1 MTWITYSWLGF
12 RCIGQDRTAASGKTR
27 SGAMECQVEELRQQ
41 LEKQTLVNQELQ
53 NHNKDLERRLQE
65 TEKLLQELQSHY
77 HDLDFPD
84 QRISNEGGLVVRK
97 SRVAVMAPEPIPE
110 DQQEIIKTKVKKS
123 VSETSLIIKAIQK
136 NDFLSR
142 LDDEQITMMV
152 ELLVAIDFKPG
163 NDVIKEG
170 TEGDS
175 MYIVA
180 AGELLV
186 SQADCNLRTL
196 TCGDVFG
203 ELAILYNCKRTAT
216 VKAKTVVRLWFMER
230 QMYRTIMTNK
240 SKKKREQLMG
250 FLKTSRTLKALN
262 DSQLSKII
270 DSMEEVKYQNN
281 DVIVREGAEGNT
293 FYIIL
298 KGEVKVTKKLNGQ
311 EKQIRKMGKGEH
323 FGELALIREILRT
336 ATCTAVGP
344 VTCFSIDKEVF
355 EETIPIEHLELHDD
369 ISSMALEEPDAPEKT
384 SPSSYLR
391 LKDLIP
397 VLYQE
402 GRYQGE
408 PVTLGV
414 GGFGRV
420 ELVTTLHHGKYF
432 AMKRVSKKH
441 IVAKRQ
447 EEHVLF
453 EKRILKAI
461 KSDFIVRL
469 HSAFKDT
476 RYIYMIMEFCVGG
489 EIWTK
494 LKEVGRFDEPIAVF
508 CAACVVEAYAYLH
521 KKGIMYRDLKPE
533 NLMLDA
539 KGYVKLVDFGFAKEL
554 VQGNKTYSFCGTP
567 EYMAPEIIQ
576 NQGHDFA
583 ADFWSLGILVYEL
596 LVGSPPFSSS
606 EPAKIYPKILD
617 GVLKFPPYLG
627 EGAKSLISKLC
638 RPRPGQR
645 LGNTKNGIKDVR
657 HHRWFSSMNW
667 HKLRVGQVEAPTIR
681 LIRKGPCY
689 INFDRFPFDQA
700 LADEEFSGWDK
711 NL

>member
-1 MTWITYSWLGF
+1 
-12 RCIGQDRTAASGKTR
+12 
-27 SGAMECQVEELRQQ
+27 MECQVEELRQQ

-110 DQQEIIKTKVKKS
+110 DQQEIIKTKVKKT

-344 VTCFSIDKEVF
+344 VTCISIDKEVF

-369 ISSMALEEPDAPEKT
+369 ISSMVLEEPDAPEKT

-554 VQGNKTYSFCGTP
+554 VHGNKTYSFCGTP

-617 GVLKFPPYLG
+617 GVLKFPPYMG

>member
-1 MTWITYSWLGF
+1 
-12 RCIGQDRTAASGKTR
+12 
-27 SGAMECQVEELRQQ
+27 MEKQLEEFRQQ
-41 LEKQTLVNQELQ
+41 LEKQCVINQELQ
-53 NHNKDLERRLQE
+53 RRNKDLEQRLQE
-65 TEKLLQELQSHY
+65 KEKLLQELQSQY
-77 HDLDFPD
+77 HDLEFPS
-84 QRISNEGGLVVRK
+84 QGSNEIEPEVRK
-97 SRVAVMAPEPIPE
+97 SRAAVMAPEPIPE
-110 DQQEIIKTKVKKS
+110 NVEIKRTRVKKTA
-123 VSETSLIIKAIQK
+123 SETSLIVKAIQK

-142 LDDEQITMMV
+142 LDDEQTAMMV
-152 ELLVAIDFKPG
+152 DLLVAWDFSPG
-163 NDVIKEG
+163 KEIIKEG
-170 TEGDS
+170 FEGDS

-186 SQADCNLRTL
+186 TQAGRDLRTL
-196 TCGDVFG
+196 TSGDVFG

-216 VKAKTVVRLWFMER
+216 VKAKTTVRLWCMER
-230 QMYRTIMTNK
+230 QTYRTIMTNK

-250 FLKTSRTLKALN
+250 FLKTSRTLKDLN
-262 DSQLSKII
+262 DVQLSKII
-270 DSMEEVKYQNN
+270 DSMEEVKYQDKN
-281 DVIVREGAEGNT
+281 VIVREGDEANT

-298 KGEVKVTKKLNGQ
+298 KGEVLVTKNVNGHQ
-311 EKQIRKMGKGEH
+311 KQIRRMGKGEH
-323 FGELALIREILRT
+323 FGEQALIREVLRT
-336 ATCTAVGP
+336 ATCTADGP

-355 EETIPIEHLELHDD
+355 EETIPIEHLELFDD
-369 ISSMALEEPDAPEKT
+369 SKVLQEADAPEKSSPT
-384 SPSSYLR
+384 SSLKF
-391 LKDLIP
+391 KDLVP

-420 ELVTTLHHGKYF
+420 ELVTTVHHGKYY

-453 EKRILKAI
+453 EKKILKAI
-461 KSDFIVRL
+461 QSDFIVRL
-469 HSAFKDT
+469 HAAFKDT
-476 RYIYMIMEFCVGG
+476 RYIYMVMEFCGGG

-508 CAACVVEAYAYLH
+508 CTACVVEAYAYLH
-521 KKGIMYRDLKPE
+521 KKSIMYRDLKPE

-539 KGYVKLVDFGFAKEL
+539 RGYVKLVDFGFAKEL
-554 VQGNKTYSFCGTP
+554 VRGEKTYSFVGTP

-583 ADFWSLGILVYEL
+583 VDFWSLGVLVFEL

-606 EPAKIYPKILD
+606 EPQKIYAKILD
-617 GVLKFPPYLG
+617 GVLKYPPYLT
-627 EGAKSLISKLC
+627 EAAKSIISKLC

-657 HHRWFSSMNW
+657 HHRWFSNMNW
-667 HKLRVGQVEAPTIR
+667 HKLRVGQVDAPTIR

-689 INFDRFPFDQA
+689 INFDRFSYDQA
-700 LADEEFSGWDK
+700 KAEEEFSGWDRDF
-711 NL
+711 

>member
-1 MTWITYSWLGF
+1 
-12 RCIGQDRTAASGKTR
+12 
-27 SGAMECQVEELRQQ
+27 MECQVEELRQQ
-41 LEKQTLVNQELQ
+41 LEKQTLINQELQ

-77 HDLDFPD
+77 HDLEFPD
-84 QRISNEGGLVVRK
+84 QRISDEGGLVVRK
-97 SRVAVMAPEPIPE
+97 SRAAVMAPEPIPE
-110 DQQEIIKTKVKKS
+110 DQLEIMKTRVKKT
-123 VSETSLIIKAIQK
+123 VSETSLIVKAIQK
-136 NDFLSR
+136 NDFLRR

-203 ELAILYNCKRTAT
+203 ELAILYNCKCTAT

-369 ISSMALEEPDAPEKT
+369 ISSKVLEEPDAPEKT
-384 SPSSYLR
+384 SPSSSLR

-461 KSDFIVRL
+461 TSDFIV
-469 HSAFKDT
+469 S
-476 RYIYMIMEFCVGG
+476 
-489 EIWTK
+489 
-494 LKEVGRFDEPIAVF
+494 GRFDEPIAVF
-508 CAACVVEAYAYLH
+508 CTACVVEAYAYLH

-554 VQGNKTYSFCGTP
+554 VHGDKTYSFCGTP

-617 GVLKFPPYLG
+617 GVLKFPPYMG

-700 LADEEFSGWDK
+700 LADEEFSGWDR